1 MNSSKLYFSFKIGHE
16 GRFCDRCNL
25 DTMNITALI
34 YTEKTQKDPRRPEKT
49 RKDPKRRTYLY
60 REDPKRRTYLYRED
74 PKRPEKTRKDPK
86 RHPKRPEKTQK
97 DPKRHPKLSSNNS
110 FDKFCAKP
118 RILQRK
124 TSLQNEN
131 RTINKKVM
139 GVLSPKNGVVVGKN
153 RNGKFTLAT
162 APN

>member
-1 MNSSKLYFSFKIGHE
+1 MSFRVFFSSLF
-16 GRFCDRCNL
+16 D
-25 DTMNITALI
+25 
-34 YTEKTQKDPRRPEKT
+34 
-49 RKDPKRRTYLY
+49 
-60 REDPKRRTYLYRED
+60 TYLYRED

-97 DPKRHPKLSSNNS
+97 DPKRHPTLSSNNS

-118 RILQRK
+118 SILQRK

-153 RNGKFTLAT
+153 GNGKFLLAT
-162 APN
+162 APS